1 MSLKDTCIICRKAA
15 TVGQTNMCKLHLLE
29 TLLGD
34 CESRDVKQTTPSCR
48 EDKPVREVK
57 VKSAAAV
64 RRDIKYKHIKKIRG
78 KTEFMDLENFLEN
91 VPIVPTNDITLCTNT
106 TCGNKVMCFEYN
118 GQIWKESRP
127 SMNFNRDYMCVDSC
141 KEIFGLQKI
150 GMKRVLSHFK
160 IKKINSGIKSWSNN
174 WEKVE
179 CEEPVVYCVM
189 DKITPGTEV
198 GKIKKDIVNN
208 REMLKEFVKI
218 GVFRGIFRV
227 SDFNG
232 RNVLIGENKTL
243 VSIDEGD
250 IGKRLDIIGG
260 RELWLIQALNK
271 DKTIIQEI
279 LSDINANKESKIN
292 EIKSQ
297 LELFKFSE
305 ELFKEVVSNWEN
317 LENDLKSEGVE
328 ID

>member
-1 MSLKDTCIICRKAA
+1 
-15 TVGQTNMCKLHLLE
+15 MCKLHLLE
-29 TLLGD
+29 TLLEACGPATQPT
-34 CESRDVKQTTPSCR
+34 ETPTNIT
-48 EDKPVREVK
+48 EKK
-57 VKSAAAV
+57 VKSAAAS
-64 RRDIKYKHIKKIRG
+64 RRDLKAKHIKKIRG
-78 KTEFMDLENFLEN
+78 KTDFMDLENSLEK
-91 VPIVPTNDITLCTNT
+91 VPIVPTDQIALCTDT

-141 KEIFGLQKI
+141 KEMFGLQKI

-160 IKKINSGIKSWSNN
+160 IKKINSDIKSWANN

-198 GKIKKDIVNN
+198 GKNKKEIVNN
-208 REMLKEFVKI
+208 RELLKQFVKI

-260 RELWLIQALNK
+260 REVWLTQALNK

-279 LSDINANKESKIN
+279 LSEINLDKELKLK

-297 LELFKFSE
+297 MEKFKFSDA
-305 ELFKEVVSNWEN
+305 LLTEVMSNWNN
-317 LENDLKSEGVE
+317 LVNDLKSEGVE